1 MADDF
6 TSLLKKKSS
15 ATTFGDFAYA
25 YMTGRKKDTKK
36 ERRKKY
42 GLLLGSALFSAR
54 ESRMQSDVLKQL
66 EELKENQTLELQNRA
81 YAFEEGL
88 KKQNQYDEVQ
98 NRGAYNYYQDQA
110 ETAFYDIPENRKD
123 RQLYDNEPDFMVAK
137 EEWKQNWSEER
148 HNQFLET
155 YDATGP
161 RLKTE
166 AEFNKP
172 INDYFKSRREEITN
186 PRNVSLVHKAFGF
199 LPGAKERDKELAAK
213 TQTSKLKY
221 DKALERSTDLVSVI
235 PSLNVKELQALDR
248 NKIIINDFN
257 VRDLLVDDYGED
269 ISSEIRGEVIKRF
282 RNSDVKTY
290 NNYLTISQSVIDNK
304 FSINAENTIKEA
316 SAKYRANKDI
326 SLNNTEITDIGELNF
341 IRRQLGIAD
350 TTADVLESS
359 QELSELVADV
369 RDLKGKERENYIKE
383 KMPEFAEAAVNRIAG
398 IRNTN
403 ELEEEYRLNYLI
415 DFTNQINSGKLST
428 EINMEVITR
437 DFVSNL
443 PKEISSQIT
452 RDTLNFL
459 QVNEYKYSTYPKDES
474 QIAKDIRMLQE
485 QQFRKK
491 GIDIFESL
499 LNHTFNKRPV
509 SSQSTKVPPAFKE
522 GIRVFSGTGS
532 L

>member
-1 MADDF
+1 MSDDF
-6 TSLLKKKSS
+6 TSLLKKKSPG
-15 ATTFGDFAYA
+15 TTFGDFAYA
-25 YMTGRKKDTKK
+25 YMTGRKKDDKK
-36 ERRKKY
+36 ARRKKNI
-42 GLLLGSALFSAR
+42 LLLGSAIFSAR
-54 ESRMQSDVLKQL
+54 ESRMQSNVMKQL
-66 EELKENQTLELQNRA
+66 EELKENKTLELQNRA

-88 KKQNQYDEVQ
+88 KKQTQYDEVK
-98 NRGAYNYYQDQA
+98 NRGAYDYYQDQA
-110 ETAFYDIPENRKD
+110 EKAFYNIAENRKD
-123 RQLYDNEPDFMVAK
+123 RQLYDNEPDFLAAK

-155 YDATGP
+155 YDATAP
-161 RLKTE
+161 RLKTK

-186 PRNVSLVHKAFGF
+186 PRNVSLVHKAFSF

-221 DKALERSTDLVSVI
+221 DKALERSADLVSVI
-235 PSLNVKELQALDR
+235 PSLNVRELQALDR
-248 NKIIINDFN
+248 NKIIINDSN

-304 FSINAENTIKEA
+304 FSINAQNSIKEA
-316 SAKYRANKDI
+316 SEKYRANKDI

-341 IRRQLGIAD
+341 IRRQLGITD

-359 QELSELVADV
+359 QELAELVADV

-383 KMPEFAEAAVNRIAG
+383 KMPEFAEATVNRIAG
-398 IRNTN
+398 IRNPN
-403 ELEEEYRLNYLI
+403 ELQEEYRINYLI
-415 DFTNQINSGKLST
+415 DLTNKVATGQLNN
-428 EINMEVITR
+428 EINMTTITR

-459 QVNEYKYSTYPKDES
+459 NENEYEYSTYLKDDS
-474 QIAKDIRMLQE
+474 KIAEEIKLLQE
-485 QQFRKK
+485 HQFRRNST
-491 GIDIFESL
+491 DIFESF
-499 LNHTFNKRPV
+499 LNYTFNKRPV
-509 SSQSTKVPPAFKE
+509 SSQSTEIPSAFKQNT
-522 GIRVFSGTGS
+522 INIDTPFK
-532 L
+532 

>member
-1 MADDF
+1 MSDDF
-6 TSLLKKKSS
+6 TSLLKKKSPG
-15 ATTFGDFAYA
+15 TTFGDFAYA
-25 YMTGRKKDTKK
+25 YMTGRKKDDKK
-36 ERRKKY
+36 ARRKKNI
-42 GLLLGSALFSAR
+42 LLLGSAIFSAR
-54 ESRMQSDVLKQL
+54 ESRMQSNVMKQL
-66 EELKENQTLELQNRA
+66 EELKENKTLELQNRA

-88 KKQNQYDEVQ
+88 KKQTQYDEVK
-98 NRGAYNYYQDQA
+98 NRGAYDYYQDQA
-110 ETAFYDIPENRKD
+110 EKAFYNIAENRKD
-123 RQLYDNEPDFMVAK
+123 RQLYDNEPDFLAAK

-155 YDATGP
+155 YDATAP
-161 RLKTE
+161 RLKTK

-186 PRNVSLVHKAFGF
+186 PRNVSLVHKAFSF

-221 DKALERSTDLVSVI
+221 DKALERSADLVSVI
-235 PSLNVKELQALDR
+235 PSLNVRELQALDR
-248 NKIIINDFN
+248 NKIIINDSN

-304 FSINAENTIKEA
+304 FSINAQNSIKEA
-316 SAKYRANKDI
+316 SEKYRANKDI

-341 IRRQLGIAD
+341 IRRQLGITD

-359 QELSELVADV
+359 QELAELVADV

-383 KMPEFAEAAVNRIAG
+383 KMPEFAEATVNRIAG
-398 IRNTN
+398 IRNPN
-403 ELEEEYRLNYLI
+403 ELQEEYRINYLI
-415 DFTNQINSGKLST
+415 DLTNKVATGQLNN
-428 EINMEVITR
+428 EINMTTITR

-459 QVNEYKYSTYPKDES
+459 NENEYEYSTYLKDDS
-474 QIAKDIRMLQE
+474 KIAEEIKLLQE
-485 QQFRKK
+485 HQFRRNST
-491 GIDIFESL
+491 DIFESF
-499 LNHTFNKRPV
+499 LNYTFNKRPV
-509 SSQSTKVPPAFKE
+509 SSQSTEIPSAFKQNT
-522 GIRVFSGTGS
+522 INIDTSFR
-532 L
+532 

>member
-1 MADDF
+1 
-6 TSLLKKKSS
+6 
-15 ATTFGDFAYA
+15 
-25 YMTGRKKDTKK
+25 MTGRKKDDKK
-36 ERRKKY
+36 ARRKKNI
-42 GLLLGSALFSAR
+42 LLLGSAIFSAR
-54 ESRMQSDVLKQL
+54 ESRMQSNVMKQL
-66 EELKENQTLELQNRA
+66 EELKENKTLELQNRA

-88 KKQNQYDEVQ
+88 KKQTQYDEVK
-98 NRGAYNYYQDQA
+98 NRGAYDYYQDQA
-110 ETAFYDIPENRKD
+110 EKAFYNIAENRKD
-123 RQLYDNEPDFMVAK
+123 RQLYDNEPDFLAAK

-155 YDATGP
+155 YDATAP
-161 RLKTE
+161 RLKTK

-186 PRNVSLVHKAFGF
+186 PRNVSLVHKAFSF

-221 DKALERSTDLVSVI
+221 DKALERSADLVSVI
-235 PSLNVKELQALDR
+235 PSLNVRELQALDR
-248 NKIIINDFN
+248 NKIIINDSN

-304 FSINAENTIKEA
+304 FSINAQNSIKEA
-316 SAKYRANKDI
+316 SEKYRANKDI

-341 IRRQLGIAD
+341 IRRQLGITD

-359 QELSELVADV
+359 QELAELVADV

-383 KMPEFAEAAVNRIAG
+383 KMPEFAEATVNRIAG
-398 IRNTN
+398 IRNPN
-403 ELEEEYRLNYLI
+403 ELQEEYRINYLI
-415 DFTNQINSGKLST
+415 DLTNKVATGQLNN
-428 EINMEVITR
+428 EINMTTITR
-437 DFVSNL
+437 DFVTNL

-459 QVNEYKYSTYPKDES
+459 NENEYEYSTYLKDDS
-474 QIAKDIRMLQE
+474 KIAEEIKLLQE
-485 QQFRKK
+485 HQFRRNST
-491 GIDIFESL
+491 DIFESF
-499 LNHTFNKRPV
+499 LNYTFNKRPV
-509 SSQSTKVPPAFKE
+509 SSQSTEIPSAFKQNT
-522 GIRVFSGTGS
+522 INIDTSFR
-532 L
+532 